1 MEKYKSK
8 DKEIK
13 VGQAFKSQLSLKE
26 ILNKPFKIYPL
37 FVDETNRVI
46 DRDLI
51 SMDKKM
57 INEKYKPTPKEI
69 YDHYSLSAWVNDI
82 FELND

>member
-26 ILNKPFKIYPL
+26 ILKKPFKIYPL

-51 SMDKKM
+51 IHSIMKLIIIIQK
-57 INEKYKPTPKEI
+57 
-69 YDHYSLSAWVNDI
+69 DI
-82 FELND
+82 